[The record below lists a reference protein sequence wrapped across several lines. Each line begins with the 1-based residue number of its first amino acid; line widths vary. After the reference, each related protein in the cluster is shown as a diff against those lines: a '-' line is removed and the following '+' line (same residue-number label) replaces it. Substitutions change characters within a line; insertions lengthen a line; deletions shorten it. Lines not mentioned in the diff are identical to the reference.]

1 MSMTIAQLRKLAIDQ
16 AAERIASLDSV
27 SLFGYIP
34 LHNSPNPGN
43 EWIAEELDI
52 LQREIV
58 AKVKSLNSKK
68 PVQLWRFPI
77 LRKTK

>member
-1 MSMTIAQLRKLAIDQ
+1 MTIAQLRKLAIDQ

-58 AKVKSLNSKK
+58 AKVKSLSSKNRLNFG
-68 PVQLWRFPI
+68 VFR
-77 LRKTK
+77 R

>member
-58 AKVKSLNSKK
+58 AKVKSLSSKNRLNFG
-68 PVQLWRFPI
+68 VFR
-77 LRKTK
+77 R